1 MAAVAD
7 ERTTVSVGERSV
19 PLEIYAPADGPG
31 PHAAVLVICES
42 FGLNDDIRRI
52 SRRFADNGYLAA
64 APDLLSGGLHIR
76 CVLRAMSALRKG
88 RGQAVDD
95 LEATI
100 AQMQAAGLE
109 LVDPQPRED
118 RQGRRVFLHPRS
130 GGGVLM
136 GFVERH
142 PGQVP

>member
-1 MAAVAD
+1 MASTDLAEALRLFDKLGLHLTYTEDLPAEGV
-7 ERTTVSVGERSV
+7 RSNQLDAGNSSIEI
-19 PLEIYAPADGPG
+19 LEALRDDAPVVKFLQNRGPG
-31 PHAAVLVICES
+31 LHHIC
-42 FGLNDDIRRI
+42 FR
-52 SRRFADNGYLAA
+52 
-64 APDLLSGGLHIR
+64 
-76 CVLRAMSALRKG
+76 
-88 RGQAVDD
+88 VDD

-130 GGGVLM
+130 GCGVLM

-142 PGQVP
+142 PGQIP

>member
-1 MAAVAD
+1 MIIGIDHVSMASAD
-7 ERTTVSVGERSV
+7 LAEALRLFEQFGLRLTYTEDLPGEGVRSNQIDAGNTSIEI
-19 PLEIYAPADGPG
+19 LEALRDDAPVVKFLRNRGPG
-31 PHAAVLVICES
+31 LHHIC
-42 FGLNDDIRRI
+42 FR
-52 SRRFADNGYLAA
+52 
-64 APDLLSGGLHIR
+64 
-76 CVLRAMSALRKG
+76 
-88 RGQAVDD
+88 VDE

>member
-1 MAAVAD
+1 MIIGIDHVSMASAD
-7 ERTTVSVGERSV
+7 LAEALRLFEQFGLRLTYTEDLPGEGVRSNQIDAGNTSIEI
-19 PLEIYAPADGPG
+19 LEALRDDAPVVKFLRNRGPG
-31 PHAAVLVICES
+31 LHHIC
-42 FGLNDDIRRI
+42 FRVG
-52 SRRFADNGYLAA
+52 
-64 APDLLSGGLHIR
+64 
-76 CVLRAMSALRKG
+76 
-88 RGQAVDD
+88 D

>member
-1 MAAVAD
+1 MIIGIDHVSMASAD
-7 ERTTVSVGERSV
+7 LAEALRLFEQFGLRLTYTEDLPGEGVRSNQIDAGNTSIEI
-19 PLEIYAPADGPG
+19 LEALRDDAPVVKFLRNRGPG
-31 PHAAVLVICES
+31 LHHIC
-42 FGLNDDIRRI
+42 FR
-52 SRRFADNGYLAA
+52 
-64 APDLLSGGLHIR
+64 
-76 CVLRAMSALRKG
+76 
-88 RGQAVDD
+88 VDD

-142 PGQVP
+142 PGQVQ

>member
-1 MAAVAD
+1 MIIGIDHVSMASAD
-7 ERTTVSVGERSV
+7 LAGALRLFEQFGLRLTYTEDLPGEGVRSNQIDAGNTSIEI
-19 PLEIYAPADGPG
+19 LEALRDDAPVVKFLRNRGPG
-31 PHAAVLVICES
+31 LHHIC
-42 FGLNDDIRRI
+42 FR
-52 SRRFADNGYLAA
+52 
-64 APDLLSGGLHIR
+64 
-76 CVLRAMSALRKG
+76 
-88 RGQAVDD
+88 VDD

>member
-1 MAAVAD
+1 MIIGIDHVSMASTDLAEALRLFDKLGLHLTYTEDLPAEGV
-7 ERTTVSVGERSV
+7 RSNQLDAGNSSIEI
-19 PLEIYAPADGPG
+19 LEALRDDAPVVKFLQNRGPG
-31 PHAAVLVICES
+31 LHHIC
-42 FGLNDDIRRI
+42 FR
-52 SRRFADNGYLAA
+52 
-64 APDLLSGGLHIR
+64 
-76 CVLRAMSALRKG
+76 
-88 RGQAVDD
+88 VDD

-130 GGGVLM
+130 GCGVLM

-142 PGQVP
+142 PGQIP

>member
-1 MAAVAD
+1 MIIGIDHVSMASAD
-7 ERTTVSVGERSV
+7 LAEALRLFEQFGLRLTYTEDLPGEGVRSNQIDAGNTSIEI
-19 PLEIYAPADGPG
+19 LEALHDDAPVVKFLRNRGPG
-31 PHAAVLVICES
+31 LHHIC
-42 FGLNDDIRRI
+42 FR
-52 SRRFADNGYLAA
+52 
-64 APDLLSGGLHIR
+64 
-76 CVLRAMSALRKG
+76 
-88 RGQAVDD
+88 VDD

>member
-1 MAAVAD
+1 VIIGIDHVSMASAD
-7 ERTTVSVGERSV
+7 LAEALRLFEQFGLRLTYTEDLPGEGVRSNQIDAGNTSIEI
-19 PLEIYAPADGPG
+19 LEALRDDAPVVKFLRNRGPG
-31 PHAAVLVICES
+31 LHHIC
-42 FGLNDDIRRI
+42 FR
-52 SRRFADNGYLAA
+52 
-64 APDLLSGGLHIR
+64 
-76 CVLRAMSALRKG
+76 
-88 RGQAVDD
+88 VDD

>member
-1 MAAVAD
+1 MIIGIDHVSMASAD
-7 ERTTVSVGERSV
+7 LAEALRLFEQFGLRLTYTEDLPGEGVRSNQIDAGNTSIEI
-19 PLEIYAPADGPG
+19 LEALRDDAPVVKFLRNRGPG
-31 PHAAVLVICES
+31 LHHIC
-42 FGLNDDIRRI
+42 FR
-52 SRRFADNGYLAA
+52 
-64 APDLLSGGLHIR
+64 
-76 CVLRAMSALRKG
+76 
-88 RGQAVDD
+88 VDD